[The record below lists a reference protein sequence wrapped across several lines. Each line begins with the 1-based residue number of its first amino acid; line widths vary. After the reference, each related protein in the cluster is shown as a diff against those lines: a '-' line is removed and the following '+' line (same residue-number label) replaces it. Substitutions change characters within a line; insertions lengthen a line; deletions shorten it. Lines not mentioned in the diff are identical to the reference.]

1 MLKATRPDWMRR
13 WLLPMAML
21 GTIAALS
28 FGAVYFID
36 HLRDGGHGVLGALQ
50 RYLRFDAGKITDAI
64 SQLSPVVVALLGIVI
79 TVVAI
84 IVQLSSNRYSGVA
97 RMFVRDRVNQA
108 VLAYYVVSA
117 ICGVWLSVAL
127 QDGFVPTASLLLGIA
142 TASLGMLLMLPYFSY
157 VFWFLEPVNLVE
169 RIRRDAERSVDK
181 VIRSPDLSPDGLD
194 ARQAATL
201 ASLAELTDLATH
213 SVSGKDKIIA
223 SRAVDAL
230 KDFACSYLERKNNLP
245 KAWFRIGR
253 SLSDNPDFIAMDPE
267 SLVDLETRRSWV
279 EWQVLRQYLSIY
291 AESGSSLREI
301 NYLIAIDT
309 RYIGEKAL
317 QCGDDELVA
326 LVFRFMNSYLRAT
339 LNLRDVRT
347 AYNVLNQYRLL
358 AEAMLRA
365 GRDAFALDAV
375 RHMGY
380 YSHVSFD
387 LTLNFV
393 TETVAY
399 DVSSLCQAAH
409 EYDSPAQDAMLALFM
424 KLDRPLRI
432 KRQERALLGVRKA
445 QVKLAAYYISVEQ
458 VERAKMI
465 ALDMRDENAE
475 RTSIIRGELESVAD
489 KDFWEIIDRGR
500 TFEYMPPK
508 QREAL
513 GLFFELLKAE
523 QDSAA
528 SIA

>member
-1 MLKATRPDWMRR
+1 MNATHPRWSRR
-13 WLLPMAML
+13 WLLPMGLLAGL
-21 GTIAALS
+21 ASLS
-28 FGAVYFID
+28 FASVYLIDHRSDGGQDFGGAVS
-36 HLRDGGHGVLGALQ
+36 
-50 RYLRFDAGKITDAI
+50 RYLSFDPGKITDAI
-64 SQLSPVVVALLGIVI
+64 SQIAPVVVALLGIVV

-108 VLAYYVVSA
+108 VLAYYVVAA
-117 ICGVWLSVAL
+117 INGVWLSVAL
-127 QDGFVPTASLLLGIA
+127 HEGFVPTASLLLGIA
-142 TASLGMLLMLPYFSY
+142 SASLGMLLMLPYFSY

-169 RIRRDAERSVDK
+169 RIRSDAERSVAA
-181 VIRSPDLSPDGLD
+181 VLQRPESAPDVLD

-201 ASLAELTDLATH
+201 ASMAELTDIATH

-230 KDFACSYLERKNNLP
+230 MDFACGYLDQKSRLP
-245 KAWFRIGR
+245 GQWFRIGR
-253 SLSDNPDFIAMDPE
+253 SLGENPDFTAMDPE
-267 SLVDLETRRSWV
+267 SLVDLETRRTWV

-291 AESGSSLREI
+291 AEAGSSLREI

-309 RYIGEKAL
+309 RYIGEKAA
-317 QCGDDELVA
+317 QRSDEELVA
-326 LVFRFMNSYLRAT
+326 LVFRYMNSYLRAT
-339 LNLRDVRT
+339 LNMRDVRT

-358 AEAMLRA
+358 AQAMLRH
-365 GRDAFALDAV
+365 GRDEFALEAV

-387 LTLNFV
+387 MTLNFV

-409 EYDSPAQDAMLALFM
+409 EFDSPTQDAMLALFM

-445 QVKLAAYYISVEQ
+445 QVKLAAYYLSVGHED
-458 VERAKMI
+458 RARLI
-465 ALDMRDENAE
+465 AEDMREENAE
-475 RTSIIRGELESVAD
+475 RVSIIRNELVSVAA

-500 TFEYMPPK
+500 TFEYMPPA
-508 QREAL
+508 QRNAL
-513 GLFFELLKAE
+513 PAFFSMLDAVQQER
-523 QDSAA
+523 SAV
-528 SIA
+528 

>member
-1 MLKATRPDWMRR
+1 MMATRPDWLRR
-13 WLLPMAML
+13 WLLPISLLACCAFL
-21 GTIAALS
+21 A
-28 FGAVYFID
+28 FGGVYLID
-36 HLRDGGHGVLGALQ
+36 DLRDGGQGPGSALQ
-50 RYLRFDAGKITDAI
+50 RYLAFDADKITDAI
-64 SQLSPVVVALLGIVI
+64 SQLAPVVVALLGIVV

-97 RMFVRDRVNQA
+97 RMFVRDRINQA
-108 VLAYYVVSA
+108 VLAYYVVAA

-127 QDGFVPTASLLLGIA
+127 QDGFVPSASLLLGI
-142 TASLGMLLMLPYFSY
+142 TLASLGMLLMLPYFSY
-157 VFWFLEPVNLVE
+157 VFWFLEPVNLVA
-169 RIRRDAERSVDK
+169 RIRGDASRAVGR
-181 VIRSPDLSPDGLD
+181 VLRRPDAPPDVLD
-194 ARQAATL
+194 ARQAETL
-201 ASLAELTDLATH
+201 ATMAELTDIATN

-230 KDFACSYLERKNNLP
+230 KDFACEYLDQKSKLP
-245 KAWFRIGR
+245 AQWFRIGR
-253 SLSDNPDFIAMDPE
+253 SLGENPDFIAMDPE
-267 SLVDLETRRSWV
+267 SLVDLETRQTWV

-291 AESGSSLREI
+291 GEAGISLREV

-309 RYIGEKAL
+309 RYIGERAV
-317 QCGDDELVA
+317 QRGDDELVA
-326 LVFRFMNSYLRAT
+326 LVFRYMNSYLRAT

-358 AEAMLRA
+358 AQAMLRH

-387 LTLNFV
+387 MTLNFV

-399 DVSSLCQAAH
+399 DVSSLCQAGH
-409 EYDSPAQDAMLALFM
+409 EFDSPTQDAMLALFM

-445 QVKLAAYYISVEQ
+445 QVKLAAYYLSVDQ
-458 VERAKMI
+458 QERALVI
-465 ALDMRDENAE
+465 ARDMRDENAE
-475 RTSIIRGELESVAD
+475 RVSIIRNELESVAD

-500 TFEYMPPK
+500 TFEYMPPA
-508 QREAL
+508 QRAAL
-513 GLFFELLKAE
+513 PQFFELL
-523 QDSAA
+523 SAIQREA
-528 SIA
+528 